1 MIQLLNIGDVAWWE
15 NLDGLVGL
23 AWGIQSFA
31 KPKQQQVPNPPIAAA
46 DMQDLR
52 NAWLKRRQSGHC
64 HLHFPPRKDPSK
76 FKIVNLVSE
85 QLPSL
90 IVPTEGG
97 VR

>member
-1 MIQLLNIGDVAWWE
+1 VIQLLNIGDVAWWE

-52 NAWLKRRQSGHC
+52 NAWLGLAPDRRDRQYDLTPEAVGFH
-64 HLHFPPRKDPSK
+64 PSP
-76 FKIVNLVSE
+76 E
-85 QLPSL
+85 QP
-90 IVPTEGG
+90 VA
-97 VR
+97 